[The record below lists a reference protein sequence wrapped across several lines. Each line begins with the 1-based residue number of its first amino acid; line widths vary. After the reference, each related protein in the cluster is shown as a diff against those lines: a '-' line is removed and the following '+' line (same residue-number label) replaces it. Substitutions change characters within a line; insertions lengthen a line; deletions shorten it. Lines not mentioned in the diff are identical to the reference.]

1 VNRHQSKRLSDPP
14 TTVSDKLKVAGGF
27 GVMTLLVGCVAAGV
41 YHNARTNDTN
51 ELVSTTEE
59 ALVDMATDGPATN
72 ATPNQLPTCTS
83 DDGSSKDGGPCYWDA
98 ATMGNG
104 EGTSFVQYD
113 GDIYTLSTV
122 DSVTSATNLNAC
134 VSATFLASQYID
146 GGDHSKDVLR
156 QWHTFEKS
164 CSDQVG
170 GY

>member
-113 GDIYTLSTV
+113 GDIYVLAPTAN
-122 DSVTSATNLNAC
+122 DPC
-134 VSATFLASQYID
+134 VSAAFLASQYID